1 MKRFISTSLGILAA
15 LAMSSQVIWAADPVQ
30 TQDREQVQTQT
41 RTMQGESAGSAG
53 KKMQQNQN
61 RNQNR
66 AEGAGSAK
74 TGGRA
79 AGSQGGA
86 KSGKGR

>member
-15 LAMSSQVIWAADPVQ
+15 LAMSSQAIWAADPAQ

-41 RTMQGESAGSAG
+41 RTMQDKGAGQAE
-53 KKMQQNQN
+53 KQMQNQN

-66 AEGAGSAK
+66 AKGAGAAK
-74 TGGRA
+74 TGGQ
-79 AGSQGGA
+79 AGGQ
-86 KSGKGR
+86 SGKGR